1 MRRIPVFIALT
12 VTLLMSMGAHAQDAE
27 SILAKA
33 REMQLARW
41 EGVNNYTVEQSVAG
55 TSAVM
60 YYERVDETSFRVV
73 AQSELQRRIAASAGT
88 HSMTPKAH

>member
-1 MRRIPVFIALT
+1 MSTFIAR
-12 VTLLMSMGAHAQDAE
+12 VSMLLVLFLSFGAQAQDAE

-41 EGVNNYTVEQSVAG
+41 EGVENYTVEQSVAG
-55 TSAVM
+55 TRAVM

-73 AQSELQRRIAASAGT
+73 PQSELQRRMAASTGS
-88 HSMTPKAH
+88 HSMTA